1 MEIDEPEPDNW
12 SFLRNLEII
21 PNFPYIRLMII
32 AQLKA
37 ACQVENCPE
46 LIMRY
51 IQLIAGRTLND
62 SIADMLEH
70 VMDMSQLIIER
81 STVFSYLIPT
91 PQDAS
96 EIKVQT
102 LNSLFIMFNYYL
114 AKLREHGEIHGW
126 PEYPDLLMVHFADGT
141 QIPVH
146 LNTIHAFVI
155 LMSHSPTV
163 PYFDHIMDHWFPVN
177 ASLPQAFSME
187 TSEIVHI
194 LPDWLKLKMI
204 RSSNERLVDAALEDL
219 TPDQIVLFIQNFG
232 TPIQSVSKLLALL
245 DRAVIEQFETVK
257 STILNT
263 AYLAQLIEIQQGRGA
278 KNGHIAVQAL
288 ELHSQTSEDS
298 DGREGSAVVVL
309 ERVKIVA
316 IIDSSIKEER
326 IVSKTKDIEEVIDRA
341 LTSPNLNRLD
351 SIKFRKIAQQ
361 LICRDFDERKK
372 FNEIREYTLTKV
384 LKYLYKILK
393 GANCR
398 LYVDKIFDDSKVCC
412 LFRSL
417 LTQKSESIE
426 SRDFLNNVLLELTK
440 YIKPQRLLH
449 KILLNKVEK
458 KSIKKIDEKNLIE
471 ILEKSKNSEIEK
483 TGKIEINELLKTGNV
498 EFIVKAIT
506 GSLRL
511 IKIDDRK
518 GILIDWLAEAD
529 SELVSSDQ
537 KNQMELLYSSSLE
550 DFRFYMLSLLSHQTS
565 WETLHQAIIQ
575 LLLTYNERYDPSSVL
590 DSIQALISNPKLW
603 QGRDKTSPKHEQIEY
618 IISLNEKE
626 MNVLVD
632 YMLNEVNTNLL
643 IKEDRIQ
650 LLFRCVNPDW
660 LNFKSLINYVET
672 HKSRDETKIK
682 FLQQLYMNIPS
693 IKFIETNLKN
703 VYEANL
709 KGLTGCAVDKI
720 VHYIITTISSLSS
733 PKDYQNLSQ
742 DTELLLRKL
751 AASHPSLFLRQLS
764 CLSALL
770 QGRAHMD
777 VFVLRGEYH
786 LQLFSQVL
794 GVLELLQPQVFEES
808 YKDGLHSALE
818 CFFTLLQNHSS
829 LKEVY
834 SIIYRLMDFLQA
846 YTNFNAARALSFI
859 ETYTDLLQYL
869 SFNNRH
875 ILSLQQLVQG
885 VSLLKHKSEN
895 NKINEELK
903 TDENSSAA
911 AVILAPYTKF
921 ILAPPHW
928 SGLLTTVQN
937 GNNSD
942 EIYPALQEIDSI
954 TSKRAGLL
962 DELFEKLINLL
973 TSPSA
978 SVRSIAHV
986 LLARHLKNNPG
997 NCFVNSAALTAY
1009 VQCLTNKDV
1018 GIAISALETLTE
1030 IVICLQEFSSEILK
1044 TVFELGI
1051 SSKLNT
1057 YSQIKKCVLALKTQH
1072 AC

>member
-1 MEIDEPEPDNW
+1 MEVDEQETDNW
-12 SFLRNLEII
+12 SFLRNLELI

-62 SIADMLEH
+62 SVADMLEH

-91 PQDAS
+91 QQDSS

-114 AKLREHGEIHGW
+114 AKLREHGEIHAW

-163 PYFDHIMDHWFPVN
+163 PYFSHIMDHWFPVN

-187 TSEIVHI
+187 SSEVVHI

-288 ELHSQTSEDS
+288 ELHSQIDEDF
-298 DGREGSAVVVL
+298 DEKVPVVVL
-309 ERVKIVA
+309 EPVGLIV
-316 IIDSSIKEER
+316 ISDSSKEER
-326 IVSKTKDIEEVIDRA
+326 IVSQTKEIEEVIDRA
-341 LTSPNLNRLD
+341 LTTSSLNRLE

-361 LICRDFDERKK
+361 LICRDFDDRKK

-398 LYVDKIFDDSKVCC
+398 FYVEKIFDDSKVCC

-417 LTQKSESIE
+417 LTQKSESVE
-426 SRDFLNNVLLELTK
+426 SRDFLNNVLLEMIK

-471 ILEKSKNSEIEK
+471 ILEKCKNSEIEK
-483 TGKIEINELLKTGNV
+483 SGKSEINELLKTGNV

-506 GSLRL
+506 GSLKL
-511 IKIDDRK
+511 NKPEDRK

-537 KNQMELLYSSSLE
+537 RIQMDLLYSSSLQ

-565 WETLHQAIIQ
+565 WETLHQAINQ
-575 LLLTYNERYDPSSVL
+575 LLLECNGNYDPSSVL
-590 DSIQALISNPKLW
+590 DSIQALTSNPKLW
-603 QGRDKTSPKHEQIEY
+603 QGRDKTSPKHEQVEY
-618 IISLNEKE
+618 IISLDERE

-650 LLFRCVNPDW
+650 LLFQCVNPDW

-672 HKSRDETKIK
+672 HRSSEETKIK

-693 IKFIETNLKN
+693 IKFIETNLAN
-703 VYEANL
+703 VYQANL

-720 VHYIITTISSLSS
+720 VHYIVTTISSLSS
-733 PKDYQNLSQ
+733 QKDYQNLSQ

-764 CLSALL
+764 VLSSLL

-786 LQLFSQVL
+786 IQLFSQVL

-818 CFFTLLQNHSS
+818 CFFALLQNHSS

-895 NKINEELK
+895 NKIDEQVKN
-903 TDENSSAA
+903 DENSGAA

-928 SGLLTTVQN
+928 SSLLNTVQS

-973 TSPSA
+973 FSPSP
-978 SVRSIAHV
+978 SVRSISHV
-986 LLARHLKNNPG
+986 LLARHLKHNPG
-997 NCFVNSAALTAY
+997 NCFVNSSALTAY

>member
-1 MEIDEPEPDNW
+1 MEVDEQETDNW
-12 SFLRNLEII
+12 SFLRSLETI

-62 SIADMLEH
+62 SVADMLEH

-91 PQDAS
+91 PQDSS

-114 AKLREHGEIHGW
+114 AKLREHGEIHAW

-163 PYFDHIMDHWFPVN
+163 PYFSHIMDHWFPVN

-204 RSSNERLVDAALEDL
+204 RSSNERLVDVALEDL

-245 DRAVIEQFETVK
+245 DRAVIEKFETVK

-263 AYLAQLIEIQQGRGA
+263 AYLAQLIEIQQARGA
-278 KNGHIAVQAL
+278 KNGHIAVQSL
-288 ELHSQTSEDS
+288 ELHSQIDEDMDEKS
-298 DGREGSAVVVL
+298 SVVVL
-309 ERVKIVA
+309 ETVKLTMVS
-316 IIDSSIKEER
+316 DSLIKEER

-341 LTSPNLNRLD
+341 LTTQNLNRLD
-351 SIKFRKIAQQ
+351 SIKFRKISQQ
-361 LICRDFDERKK
+361 LICRDFDDRKK

-398 LYVDKIFDDSKVCC
+398 LYVDKMFDDSKVCC

-417 LTQKSESIE
+417 LTQKSESVE
-426 SRDFLNNVLLELTK
+426 SRDFLNNVLLELIK

-458 KSIKKIDEKNLIE
+458 KSIKKTDEKNLIE
-471 ILEKSKNSEIEK
+471 ILEKTKNSEIEK
-483 TGKIEINELLKTGNV
+483 SGKTEINELLKSGNV

-506 GSLRL
+506 GSLKM
-511 IKIDDRK
+511 IKTEDRK

-537 KNQMELLYSSSLE
+537 KIQMELLYSSSLQ

-575 LLLTYNERYDPSSVL
+575 LLMKYNENYDPSSVL
-590 DSIQALISNPKLW
+590 DSIQALTSNPKLW

-618 IISLNEKE
+618 IISLDEKE

-650 LLFRCVNPDW
+650 LLFQCVNPDW
-660 LNFKSLINYVET
+660 LNFKSLILYVET
-672 HKSRDETKIK
+672 HKSSEETKIK

-703 VYEANL
+703 VYKANL

-733 PKDYQNLSQ
+733 QKDYQNLSQ

-764 CLSALL
+764 VLSSLL

-794 GVLELLQPQVFEES
+794 GVLELLQPQLFEES

-818 CFFTLLQNHSS
+818 CFFDLLQNHSS

-895 NKINEELK
+895 NKIDEQLK
-903 TDENSSAA
+903 NDENSGAA

-928 SGLLTTVQN
+928 SALLNTVQN

-973 TSPSA
+973 FSPSP
-978 SVRSIAHV
+978 SVRSISHV
-986 LLARHLKNNPG
+986 LLARHLKHNPG
-997 NCFVNSAALTAY
+997 NCFVNSSALTAY

>member
-1 MEIDEPEPDNW
+1 MEVDETEPADNW
-12 SFLRNLEII
+12 SFLRSLETI

-32 AQLKA
+32 NQLKL

-62 SIADMLEH
+62 SVSDMLEH
-70 VMDMSQLIIER
+70 VIDMSQLIIER

-91 PQDAS
+91 ALDSS

-114 AKLREHGEIHGW
+114 AKLREHGEIQAW

-163 PYFDHIMDHWFPVN
+163 PYFSHIMDHWFPVN
-177 ASLPQAFSME
+177 GSLPQAFSME

-288 ELHSQTSEDS
+288 ELHSQIDEDFGEKS
-298 DGREGSAVVVL
+298 LTIVL
-309 ERVKIVA
+309 EPIKLTMIS
-316 IIDSSIKEER
+316 DSSIKEER
-326 IVSKTKDIEEVIDRA
+326 IISKTKDIEEVIDRA
-341 LTSPNLNRLD
+341 LTTQQLNRLD
-351 SIKFRKIAQQ
+351 SIKFRKISQQ
-361 LICRDFDERKK
+361 LICRDFDDRKK

-393 GANCR
+393 GVNCR
-398 LYVDKIFDDSKVCC
+398 LYVETIFDDSKVCC

-417 LTQKSESIE
+417 LTQKSESVE
-426 SRDFLNNVLLELTK
+426 SRDFLNNVLLELIK

-458 KSIKKIDEKNLIE
+458 KLIKKTDEKNLCE
-471 ILEKSKNSEIEK
+471 ILEKTKNSEIEK
-483 TGKIEINELLKTGNV
+483 TGKTEINELLKTGNV

-506 GSLRL
+506 SSLKL
-511 IKIDDRK
+511 IKTEERK

-537 KNQMELLYSSSLE
+537 QIQMDLLYSSSLE

-575 LLLTYNERYDPSSVL
+575 LLVKYNENYDPSSVL
-590 DSIQALISNPKLW
+590 DSIQALTSNPKLW

-618 IISLNEKE
+618 IISLDEKE

-650 LLFRCVNPDW
+650 LLFQCVNPDW

-672 HKSRDETKIK
+672 HKSREETKIK

-703 VYEANL
+703 VYKANL
-709 KGLTGCAVDKI
+709 KPLTGCAVDKI
-720 VHYIITTISSLSS
+720 VHYITTTISSLSS
-733 PKDYQNLSQ
+733 QKDYQNLSQ

-764 CLSALL
+764 VLSSLL

-818 CFFTLLQNHSS
+818 CFFDLLQNHSS

-846 YTNFNAARALSFI
+846 YTSFNAARALSFI

-875 ILSLQQLVQG
+875 IVSLQQLVQG

-895 NKINEELK
+895 NKIDEQIKN
-903 TDENSSAA
+903 DENSGAA
-911 AVILAPYTKF
+911 AVILAPYTQF

-928 SGLLTTVQN
+928 PALLNTVQN

-942 EIYPALQEIDSI
+942 EVYPALQEIDSI

-973 TSPSA
+973 FSPSP
-978 SVRSIAHV
+978 SVRSISHV
-986 LLARHLKNNPG
+986 LLARHLKHNPG
-997 NCFVNSAALTAY
+997 NCFVNSSALTAY

-1057 YSQIKKCVLALKTQH
+1057 FSQIKKCVLALKTQH